1 MSLQGQGSTRNLFRL
16 EKTRRLISING
27 INPAEKTWW
36 QSQRLFLSLLLCCF
50 LAHQII
56 KRKTKK
62 KKRNGTSLW
71 CGTVAVRFGARAL
84 VATLYSIA
92 E

>member
-1 MSLQGQGSTRNLFRL
+1 MAISTAVFVLVVVLFFSTSNN
-16 EKTRRLISING
+16 KKKDK
-27 INPAEKTWW
+27 A
-36 QSQRLFLSLLLCCF
+36 
-50 LAHQII
+50 
-56 KRKTKK
+56 K

-84 VATLYSIA
+84 VATLHSIA